1 MYQSER
7 MEEILAILKEN
18 HYVTVDYLV
27 KKIRYSPASIRRDLT
42 LLEQQG
48 LVKRSWGGVEI
59 KNESVTPFV
68 FRQHSMKSAKNR
80 IAASGANFVKN
91 GDVVFIDGSSS
102 SQYLGHFLT
111 SKKDITVITNNML
124 LASYLREHG
133 IETYCT
139 GGFVSE
145 LPGILSGDLTANTY
159 AAFHADVA
167 FFSAVGFDGGRIYGN
182 NDNYVRHIM
191 VMLENSDRHIF
202 LCGSDKIGQRG
213 KMNICDLD
221 RIDCFISDKSL
232 DESVISKYKN
242 TEFITV

>member
-7 MEEILAILKEN
+7 MDEILAILKEN

-59 KNESVTPFV
+59 KNESITPFV

-80 IAASGANFVKN
+80 IASRAAELVQN
-91 GDVVFIDGSSS
+91 GDTVFIDGSSS

-111 SKKDITVITNNML
+111 TKKDITVITNNML
-124 LASYLREHG
+124 LASYLKEHG
-133 IETYCT
+133 VYTYCT

-145 LPGILSGDLTANTY
+145 LPGILSGEITARTY
-159 AAFHADVA
+159 SAFHADVS
-167 FFSAVGFDGGRIYGN
+167 FFSAVGFDNGRIYGSN
-182 NDNYVRHIM
+182 ENYVQHIR
-191 VMLENSDRHIF
+191 VMLENSDRHVF

-221 RIDCFISDKSL
+221 VIDCFISDKSV
-232 DESVISKYKN
+232 DKNIISKYKK